1 MAKKKKRKIEKETEI
16 KNSYTIEILGVLL
29 IFVIVIGIWEKG
41 AIGEIISKFA
51 KYLAGSWSVVFLVLL
66 SFIG

>member
-1 MAKKKKRKIEKETEI
+1 MAKKKKRKIEKEAEI

-51 KYLAGSWSVVFLVLL
+51 KY
-66 SFIG
+66 